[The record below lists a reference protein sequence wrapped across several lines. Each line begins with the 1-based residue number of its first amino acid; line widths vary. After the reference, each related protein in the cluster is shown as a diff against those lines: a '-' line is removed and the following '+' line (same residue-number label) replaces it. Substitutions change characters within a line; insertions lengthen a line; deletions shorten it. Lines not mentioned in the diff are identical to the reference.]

1 MKLISIKTLTVGT
14 RDVLRRFPFE
24 VLFALIGCIAATS
37 KVELNNLSLH
47 TESWCWRM
55 IMTANL
61 GFLLSLSA
69 TLFSESK
76 RLAKGQKL
84 GLRLAAAAL
93 AVVLMYAVN
102 PYERSADVIRF
113 FLISL
118 AFHLLVSFAAFTG
131 RGAVQGFWQFNKNL
145 FLRFLTSVLY
155 SVVLYAGLSAAIA
168 ALNFLFGFKFEWD
181 TFSVLWIWIAGLFN
195 TLFFLAG
202 VPASYGEPDADEAYP
217 KGLKI
222 FTQFVL
228 IPLATVY
235 VLILLAYE
243 VKILLQWSLP
253 KGLVSSLILGYAV
266 FGILALL
273 LVYPIREQQ
282 DNKWIKTYARS
293 FYFLLLPLLVLL
305 FLAVGARVFKYGI
318 TEYRYFLIV
327 LAFWLLFISLYFLL
341 SQRQNIKL
349 IPVTLCVLTLLTIY
363 GPQSAFYTATF
374 SQRQILEKIM
384 IKNSAY
390 SNGLLLPVD
399 SNKISDK
406 DGERAVST
414 LAFLIKHD
422 DLTTLQPYFKQ
433 DLQQVSDSLS
443 KLKSKWRET
452 MDMSRYELLDVKINW
467 AKQQLHLNKF
477 LGLEW
482 TTPLSDTTVAIESS
496 WSLRVQNSEVTQV
509 SGYDYEFALNYNTIK
524 PDTVQNDTTF
534 YTLRQGN
541 VSQISTPDN
550 ACIITI
556 GKQYAT
562 FKPQLI
568 LDSLIN
574 QDEVLKKYPH
584 DKKNGTPNVYE
595 IPSEML
601 TNVQAVGKHKVAFRL
616 TNINFERDEKTH
628 RNRINYLNGIF
639 LIKW

>member
-1 MKLISIKTLTVGT
+1 MKLISIKTLAFGT

-24 VLFALIGCIAATS
+24 VLFALVGCFAATA
-37 KVELNNLSLH
+37 KVEFNSLSLH
-47 TESWCWRM
+47 TENWCWRM
-55 IMTANL
+55 IMMANL

-76 RLAKGQKL
+76 GLAKGQKL

-93 AVVLMYAVN
+93 AIVLMYAVN

-131 RGAVQGFWQFNKNL
+131 KNTVQGFWEFNKNL

-155 SVVLYAGLSAAIA
+155 SVVLYAGLAAAIA

-202 VPASYGEPDADEAYP
+202 VPAGYGEPHTGEAYP

-235 VLILLAYE
+235 VFILLAYE
-243 VKILLQWSLP
+243 IKILLQWSLP

-273 LVYPIREQQ
+273 LVYPIREQE

-293 FYFLLLPLLVLL
+293 FYFLLLPLLALL
-305 FLAVGARVFKYGI
+305 FVAVGARVFKYGI
-318 TEYRYFLIV
+318 TEYRYFLMV

-349 IPVTLCVLTLLTIY
+349 IPVTLCVLTLLTVY
-363 GPQSAFYTATF
+363 GPQSAFQITTL
-374 SQRQILEKIM
+374 SQRRILEKVM
-384 IKNSAY
+384 AKNNAY
-390 SNGLLLPVD
+390 SQGLLLPVD
-399 SNKISDK
+399 SNKISSK
-406 DGERAVST
+406 DGNKAVST
-414 LAFLIKHD
+414 LAYLIKHD
-422 DLTTLQPYFKQ
+422 DLPALQSYFKS
-433 DLQQVSDSLS
+433 DLQKVSDSLS
-443 KLKSKWRET
+443 RQKSKWRET
-452 MDMSRYELLDVKINW
+452 LEISRYELLDAKTTW
-467 AKQQLHLNKF
+467 AKRQLHLDKF
-477 LGLEW
+477 SGFDW
-482 TTPLSDTTVAIESS
+482 NYVVTDTASAIENSY
-496 WSLRVQNSEVTQV
+496 WSIAVQNSEITPV
-509 SGYDYEFALNYNTIK
+509 SGYDYEFALKYDNALDTMK
-524 PDTVQNDTTF
+524 TDTVNYSTR
-534 YTLRQGN
+534 YGN
-541 VSQISTPDN
+541 ISQISTPGN
-550 ACIITI
+550 IYTIVI
-556 GKQYAT
+556 GKQNVT
-562 FKPQLI
+562 FKPQAM
-568 LDSLIN
+568 LDSLVN
-574 QDEVLKKYPH
+574 RAGVLKKYS
-584 DKKNGTPNVYE
+584 KGKSYG
-595 IPSEML
+595 
-601 TNVQAVGKHKVAFRL
+601 VGKSYLLPAETLTSVQTIGTHRVAFRL
-616 TNINFERDEKTH
+616 TAVNFDRDKKTH
-628 RNRINYLNGIF
+628 RNVIRYVNGLF